1 MCSFVFPT
9 RQTNKP
15 EMLKVFQETIFD
27 HKLIETWLDFYTKQL
42 KRDLLDESRAFLNA
56 LELAEEQQRIIKSDL
71 SLINLNACNKYSQAR
86 SPIEIKKLNS
96 KILFESIKTLLLLVN
111 KLSRLSKVPTS
122 AATVATVGDKK
133 KLDPVF
139 TLPDQIG
146 IKKVRLNITLSLFV
160 DSMTA
165 IINYLHELNYHT
177 MRVQQEQQ
185 QFYPDMDTLSVASM
199 PVTQGRRNFI
209 TLKQSSEIIKQ
220 FHSLS
225 NSLMILVTSLN
236 DL

>member
-1 MCSFVFPT
+1 
-9 RQTNKP
+9 
-15 EMLKVFQETIFD
+15 MLKVFQETIFD

-42 KRDLLDESRAFLNA
+42 KRDLLDESRAFLSA

-111 KLSRLSKVPTS
+111 KLSRLSKLPADNKQKSVE
-122 AATVATVGDKK
+122 
-133 KLDPVF
+133 PVF
-139 TLPDQIG
+139 SLPDQVG
-146 IKKVRLNITLSLFV
+146 IKKVKLTITLSLFV

-185 QFYPDMDTLSVASM
+185 QFYPDMETFSVSNL
-199 PVTQGRRNFI
+199 PVANGKPLNDGKKNFI

-225 NSLMILVTSLN
+225 NSLMILVTSQN